1 MAVILAQSVGVDISK
16 DTLDVHIHPMGVRRR
31 MTNDQAGFAE
41 LVAWLADHGVARVVF
56 EPTGRYH
63 RAFERTLGQAGLPLV
78 KVNPRQARRFAQAS
92 GKLAKTDAVD
102 AAMLARMGAALE
114 PPTHPIIS
122 QTLDD
127 MQELHLARRALV
139 KDRIAAKTRNEM
151 RRSALLKQQ
160 AQDRLTQID
169 TQIAAIAALRRLCDA
184 DARLKQR
191 FDILT
196 SIPGVG
202 ETTAMAIL
210 VNMPELG
217 ALENKAVASLA
228 GLAPVAR
235 DSGRLRGKR
244 FIQGGRA
251 HIRHA
256 LYMPAI
262 VAIRWNADLKAKYQA
277 LIAAGK
283 PTKVAITAVMR
294 KLLILANA
302 LVRNG
307 RRWEEARP

>member
-1 MAVILAQSVGVDISK
+1 
-16 DTLDVHIHPMGVRRR
+16 MGVRRR
-31 MTNDQAGFAE
+31 VTNDQAGFAE
-41 LVAWLADHGVARVVF
+41 LIAGLADYDVARVVF
-56 EPTGRYH
+56 EPTGPYH
-63 RAFERTLGQAGLPLV
+63 RAFERALGQAGLPLV

-114 PPTHPIIS
+114 PPPRPIVS
-122 QTLDD
+122 QTLDE

-139 KDRIAAKTRNEM
+139 KDRIAAKNRNEM
-151 RRSALLKQQ
+151 RRSALLRQQ
-160 AQDRLTQID
+160 ADDRLSQID
-169 TQIAAIAALRRLCDA
+169 TQIAAIDEALRRLCDA
-184 DARLKQR
+184 DARLKPR

-202 ETTAMAIL
+202 QTTAMAIL

-217 ALENKAVASLA
+217 ALENKAAASLA
-228 GLAPVAR
+228 GLAPMAR
-235 DSGRLRGKR
+235 DSGHFRGKR

-251 HIRHA
+251 QIRHA

-283 PTKVAITAVMR
+283 PPKVAITAIMR